1 MANRLEIENK
11 FDTMID
17 KWAVTNDYLRKMSF
31 AIGGETSK
39 PTTAEEIRIACRNN
53 NIQGLLEIGEA
64 VQFPVDGV
72 KRNFLVMDIITEGQH
87 SSGLKLRDGLQTGVI
102 FQSELCLDSLQF
114 DQKEAFYSP
123 ESEMAAGTYYFLLKQ
138 HSWVSADVGKNFQF
152 TTTKAVPA
160 GGKLVFQ
167 QGYNVTLEGAKITI
181 YESDG
186 TTTVET
192 VTMTEGSE
200 GTSLGEL
207 SNAKNGRFNSCQ
219 RALLGNNNWKESAL
233 RQLLGSESATTG
245 FWQPQNIWDIP
256 PSWNSSKKGFMSLL
270 SDDLRNNMA
279 SVERH
284 TYRNTVCDGGGYDT
298 TYDKIWLPSKKEMY
312 MLSESNDD
320 DTEPFAFY
328 KEGSQY
334 SATSNNADPIR
345 IKTNTSGSAIYYWVA
360 SPHVGYAYVVRR
372 VHPTGANDDIGAYS
386 THGVAPAF
394 VIA

>member
-17 KWAVTNDYLRKMSF
+17 KWGVTNDYLRKMSF
-31 AIGGETSK
+31 AIGGEVSK
-39 PTTAEEIRIACRNN
+39 PGTAEEIRIACRNN
-53 NIQGLLEIGEA
+53 NIRGLLEIGEA
-64 VQFPVDGV
+64 VQFEVDGV
-72 KRNFLVMDIITEGQH
+72 KRNFLVMDFITEGQH

-123 ESEMAAGTYYFLLKQ
+123 ESEMAAGTYYFLLKE
-138 HSWVSADVGKNFQF
+138 HSWVSADVGKNFQL
-152 TTTKAVPA
+152 TTTKAVP
-160 GGKLVFQ
+160 GGSKFVFQ
-167 QGYNVTLEGAKITI
+167 QNYNVTLDGAEITI
-181 YESDG
+181 YEPDG
-186 TTTVET
+186 TTAIET
-192 VTMTEGSE
+192 VTMAEGAD

-245 FWQPQNIWDIP
+245 FWQSQNIWDTP
-256 PSWNSSKKGFMSLL
+256 PSWNASKKGFMSLL
-270 SDDLRNNMA
+270 SDDLRNNIA

-284 TYRNTVCDGGGYDT
+284 TYRNTVCDGDGYDT

-312 MLSESNDD
+312 MPSESSND

-334 SATSNNADPIR
+334 SAASNNADPIR
-345 IKTNTSGSAIYYWVA
+345 IKTNTSGSAMYYWMA
-360 SPHVGYAYVVRR
+360 SPNVGDAPNVRR
-372 VHPTGANDDIGAYS
+372 VSPTGAFNSGNAYN
-386 THGVAPAF
+386 TTGVAPAF